1 VNMFLLTR
9 LIAFVFLLV
18 STSLWAAGP
27 LAIELKSEKITTV
40 VLQGKSEER
49 RDAAKAIKPA
59 DIIEYRAN
67 YKNTSAKEL
76 RGVQA
81 VLPVPSGMT
90 IDLNSAKPLPVQ
102 ASSDGRLFYP
112 VPLTRQVRGA
122 DGQLKTVNVPLS
134 EYRALRWSLGALAAG
149 ASRDVV
155 LRARVNA
162 N

>member
-1 VNMFLLTR
+1 MFLLTR
-9 LIAFVFLLV
+9 LMAFVFLLV

-40 VLQGKSEER
+40 VVAGKAEER
-49 RDAAKAIKPA
+49 REAAKAVKPSEL
-59 DIIEYRAN
+59 IEYRAN

-81 VLPVPSGMT
+81 VLPIPSGMT

-102 ASSDGRLFYP
+102 ASSDGRQFYP
-112 VPLTRQVRGA
+112 IPLTRQVRAA

-134 EYRALRWSLGALAAG
+134 EYRSLRWSLGVLAAG

>member
-1 VNMFLLTR
+1 MFLLTR

-49 RDAAKAIKPA
+49 RDAAKAIKPS

-112 VPLTRQVRGA
+112 VPLTRQVRAA

>member
-1 VNMFLLTR
+1 MFLLTR

>member
-1 VNMFLLTR
+1 MFLLTR

-18 STSLWAAGP
+18 STSLWVVGP

>member
-1 VNMFLLTR
+1 MFLLAR
-9 LIAFVFLLV
+9 LTAFMFLLV

-27 LAIELKSEKITTV
+27 LAIDLKSEKVTTV
-40 VLQGKSEER
+40 MVLGKPEER
-49 RDAAKAIKPA
+49 REAAKAVKPSEL
-59 DIIEYRAN
+59 IEYRAS
-67 YKNTSAKEL
+67 YKNTSAKEV

-81 VLPVPSGMT
+81 VLPIPSGMT
-90 IDLNSAKPLPVQ
+90 VELNSAKPLPVQ
-102 ASSDGRLFYP
+102 ASTDGRLFYP

-122 DGQLKTVNVPLS
+122 DGQLRTVNVPLS

-155 LRARVNA
+155 LRALVNA

>member
-1 VNMFLLTR
+1 M
-9 LIAFVFLLV
+9 FLLV

-27 LAIELKSEKITTV
+27 LAIELKSEKVTTV
-40 VLQGKSEER
+40 MVLGKPEER
-49 RDAAKAIKPA
+49 REAAKAVKPSEL
-59 DIIEYRAN
+59 IEYRAN

-81 VLPVPSGMT
+81 VLPIPSGMT

-102 ASSDGRLFYP
+102 ASTDGRQFYP
-112 VPLTRQVRGA
+112 VPLTRQVRAA

-134 EYRALRWSLGALAAG
+134 EYRALRWSLGVLAAG

>member
-1 VNMFLLTR
+1 MFLLAR
-9 LIAFVFLLV
+9 LTAFMFLLV

-27 LAIELKSEKITTV
+27 LAIDLKSEKVTTV
-40 VLQGKSEER
+40 MVLGKPEER
-49 RDAAKAIKPA
+49 REAAKAVKPSEL
-59 DIIEYRAN
+59 IEYRAS
-67 YKNTSAKEL
+67 YKNTSAKEV

-81 VLPVPSGMT
+81 VLPIPSGMT
-90 IDLNSAKPLPVQ
+90 VELNSAKPLPVQ
-102 ASSDGRLFYP
+102 ASTDGRLFYP

-122 DGQLKTVNVPLS
+122 DGQLRTVNVPLS
-134 EYRALRWSLGALAAG
+134 EYRALRWSLGALAMG

>member
-1 VNMFLLTR
+1 MFLLTR
-9 LIAFVFLLV
+9 LTAFMFLLV
-18 STSLWAAGP
+18 STTVWAAGP
-27 LAIELKSEKITTV
+27 LAIELKSEKVTTIM
-40 VLQGKSEER
+40 VLGKPEER
-49 RDAAKAIKPA
+49 REAAKAVKPSEL
-59 DIIEYRAN
+59 IEYRAN
-67 YKNTSAKEL
+67 YKNTSAKEV

-81 VLPVPSGMT
+81 VLPIPSGMT
-90 IDLNSAKPLPVQ
+90 VDLNSAQPVPVQ
-102 ASSDGRLFYP
+102 ASMDGRQFYP
-112 VPLTRQVRGA
+112 VPLTRQVRAA

>member
-1 VNMFLLTR
+1 MFLLAR
-9 LIAFVFLLV
+9 LTAFMFLLV

-27 LAIELKSEKITTV
+27 LAIELKSEKVTTV
-40 VLQGKSEER
+40 MVLGKPEER
-49 RDAAKAIKPA
+49 REAAKAVKPSEL
-59 DIIEYRAN
+59 IEYRAN

-102 ASSDGRLFYP
+102 ASTDGRQFYP
-112 VPLTRQVRGA
+112 VPLTRQVRAA
-122 DGQLKTVNVPLS
+122 DGQLKAVNVPLS
-134 EYRALRWSLGALAAG
+134 EYRALRWSLGVLAAG

>member
-1 VNMFLLTR
+1 MFLLTR

-27 LAIELKSEKITTV
+27 LAIELKSEKVTTV

-81 VLPVPSGMT
+81 VLPIPSGMT
-90 IDLNSAKPLPVQ
+90 VDLNSAKPLPVQ
-102 ASSDGRLFYP
+102 ASSDGRQFYP
-112 VPLTRQVRGA
+112 VPLTRQVRAA

-149 ASRDVV
+149 ASREVV

>member
-1 VNMFLLTR
+1 MFLLTR
-9 LIAFVFLLV
+9 LTAFMFLLV
-18 STSLWAAGP
+18 STTVWAAGP
-27 LAIELKSEKITTV
+27 LAIELKSEKVTTV
-40 VLQGKSEER
+40 MVLGKPEER
-49 RDAAKAIKPA
+49 REAAKSVKPSEL
-59 DIIEYRAN
+59 IEYRAN
-67 YKNTSAKEL
+67 YKNTSAKEV

-81 VLPVPSGMT
+81 VLPIPSGMT
-90 IDLNSAKPLPVQ
+90 VDLNSAQPVPVQ
-102 ASSDGRLFYP
+102 ASMDGRQFYP
-112 VPLTRQVRGA
+112 VPLTRQVRAA

>member
-1 VNMFLLTR
+1 MFLLTR
-9 LIAFVFLLV
+9 LIALVFLLV

-40 VLQGKSEER
+40 LLQGKSEER

-102 ASSDGRLFYP
+102 ASSDGRQFYP
-112 VPLTRQVRGA
+112 VPLTRQVRAA

-149 ASRDVV
+149 ASREVV